1 MDKVNGKGEGFH
13 VKHTNVGKVLSIAN
27 QKGGVGKTTTSINLA
42 ASLGVLDKRVL
53 LLDLDPQGNSS
64 SGLGIDKKHVEK
76 GMYHLLM
83 GEASLEEA
91 MVKTECENLFLV
103 PSTMDLAGSEVEL
116 VTEKDREHRLDQAF
130 SGYTGEPFDYVII
143 DCPPALNMLT
153 LNALTASDG
162 VMITLQTE
170 FYAMEGLSQLIDTIR
185 RVRGALN
192 PSLALNGIL
201 LTMVDRRN
209 NLTVQVEEEV
219 RDYFGAQVY
228 QQVIPRNV
236 RLSEAPSYGV
246 PVMLHDIK
254 STGAQA
260 YLKAAQEFMQ
270 RQQAEG

>member
-1 MDKVNGKGEGFH
+1 MDKVNGGGFH

-64 SGLGIDKKHVEK
+64 SGLGIDKKQVEK
-76 GMYHLLM
+76 GMYNLLM

-91 MVKTECENLFLV
+91 MVKTACENLFLV

-130 SGYTGEPFDYVII
+130 SEYAGEPFDYVII

-246 PVMLHDIK
+246 PVMCHDIK

-260 YLKAAQEFMQ
+260 YLKVAQELMQ